1 MILTEEHRITYESQK
16 ALFREMD
23 HFCYLAKNLSNS
35 VNYLIKQCF
44 RIHRKLKSGEILD
57 SWEKG
62 IIYRVNCALHQ
73 YNLHREESKRLRY
86 IDESNGF
93 IADAY
98 FLSYYMKS
106 WDVYREMP
114 YATCSQI
121 CIQEKCREWKSYFR
135 SLQEFRKHPEK
146 YLGCPKTPGY
156 LDPEHGRGRIVITS
170 QNFSIDEKGNVR
182 MPGFL
187 SEIRIKARHRNA
199 RQIRVHT
206 GYGLLRIELMY
217 EQKEATPVNAPNVM
231 GIDVGVNNLMAVSF
245 SSEGAPVI
253 INGRPLKSINQFYNK
268 KKAFLQETAKRSNQR
283 HKTHAMDC
291 LNQKRNQKIRD
302 YLHKA
307 SRRIIDLAQA
317 ENVGLIVIGQNIG
330 WKQKVTLGKTTN
342 QNFVSIPYYAL
353 IDMIQYKAKLAG
365 IKVKVTKESYTSG
378 TSYLDGELPNITYYD
393 RSRRVKRGLFKSN
406 AGLYINA
413 DVNAAYQIMKTG
425 GVKKLQIKRGEAV
438 TKINV
443 A

>member
-16 ALFREMD
+16 ELFREMD
-23 HFCYLAKNLSNS
+23 HYCYLSKNLSNA
-35 VNYLIKQCF
+35 VNYLIKQCY
-44 RIHRKLKSGEILD
+44 RIHRKLKLGEILD

-62 IIYRVNCALHQ
+62 IIYRVNRALHQ
-73 YNLHREESKRLRY
+73 YNLSRSESKQLRN

-98 FLSYYMKS
+98 FLSYYMKN
-106 WDVYREMP
+106 WDVYRDMP

-135 SLQEFRKHPEK
+135 SVREYRKHPDK

-170 QNFSIDEKGNVR
+170 QNFSIDETGNVR

-206 GYGLLRIELMY
+206 GYGLLCIELMY
-217 EQKEATPVNAPNVM
+217 EQKEAAPVNAPNIM
-231 GIDVGVNNLMAVSF
+231 GIDIGVNNLMAISF
-245 SSEGAPVI
+245 ASDSTPVI

-268 KKAFLQETAKRSNQR
+268 KKAFLQEIAKRSNDR
-283 HKTHAMDC
+283 SNTHAMDR
-291 LNQKRNQKIRD
+291 LTKKRNQKIRD

-307 SRRIIDLAQA
+307 SRRIINLAQV
-317 ENVGLIVIGQNIG
+317 ENVGLIVIGNNTG

-342 QNFVSIPYYAL
+342 QNFVSIPYHTL
-353 IDMIQYKAKLAG
+353 IDMIRYKATLAG

-378 TSYLDGELPNITYYD
+378 TSYLDGEYPDALHYD
-393 RSRRVKRGLFKSN
+393 RSRRMNRGLFKSN
-406 AGLYINA
+406 TGLYINA
-413 DVNAAYQIMKTG
+413 DVNAAYQIIKTG
-425 GVKKLQIKRGEAV
+425 GVNNLQIKQDEAV
-438 TKINV
+438 KKINV